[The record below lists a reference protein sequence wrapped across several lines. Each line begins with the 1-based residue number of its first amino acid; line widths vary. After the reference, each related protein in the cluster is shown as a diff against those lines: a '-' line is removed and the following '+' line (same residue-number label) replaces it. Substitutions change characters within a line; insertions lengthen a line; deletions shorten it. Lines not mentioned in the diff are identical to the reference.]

1 MNRRCLKALIFDM
14 DGVVIDSESIW
25 DRVQDEFLKRRG
37 YVWKREQLKPLLAG
51 SSPLEAV
58 RRMQEI
64 YGFDGDLEELSR
76 ERLEIYHNFLP
87 NMVRFVDG
95 FKTFFNEYSSSYRVA
110 IATSADRSS
119 FDLVDSILNLT
130 DLFKGNIVTIDQV
143 NFAAKPDP
151 DLFLEAARRLRL
163 EPGACMVIE
172 DAPLG
177 IQAAKAAEMMCI
189 GLATTFPSSFLECAD
204 WVAKDYDAIAMII
217 NVMRGGCASELCQ

>member
-1 MNRRCLKALIFDM
+1 MNCRCLKALIFDM

-37 YVWKREQLKPLLAG
+37 FVWRREQLKPLLAG
-51 SSPLEAV
+51 SSPLEAI
-58 RRMQEI
+58 RRMKEI
-64 YGFDGDLEELSR
+64 YGFDGELEELSR
-76 ERLEIYHNFLP
+76 ERLEIYHSFLP
-87 NMVRFVDG
+87 TMVRFVDG

-143 NFAAKPDP
+143 NFAAKPSP

-177 IQAAKAAEMMCI
+177 IQAAKAAEMMCL
-189 GLATTFPSSFLECAD
+189 GLATTFPSSFLEEAD
-204 WVAKDYDAIAMII
+204 WVVKDYDAIPMILKI
-217 NVMRGGCASELCQ
+217 IRGGCASELCQ